1 MGDIQPAALKP
12 LHIKA
17 KGSNHNVHKPKQTP
31 ERDIKNGT
39 LIMLQ
44 ESSPKKIIS
53 NWKPQKKRQL
63 YQKFHTKNHNHNPN
77 PQPQA

>member
-1 MGDIQPAALKP
+1 MGDIQPTALKP

-17 KGSNHNVHKPKQTP
+17 KGSNHNVHKPKQNP

-53 NWKPQKKRQL
+53 NWKPQKKKAAISKIP
-63 YQKFHTKNHNHNPN
+63 Y
-77 PQPQA
+77 